1 MWWDGV
7 EPRNTPNPCS
17 GQDSGTASPRA
28 KGVKPCWDPPTKQ
41 SCQPCAALDLC
52 QPWNRH
58 IWGWLLT
65 ALGFK
70 HPGTVTAKI
79 CHQHRVCGT
88 SGAQECETGTGDSP
102 RALFPLTAAVIL
114 GAWRNGECVC
124 RGQLDPG
131 KKEMCFSLRKIQQH
145 CSLIGKRPG
154 FVFLVVIFFLS
165 WRSSDT
171 LQHFKVF
178 PENEEQ
184 PQPCQEQLVSHH
196 G

>member
-1 MWWDGV
+1 MEWSPGIPQTPALAKIQALPAPEPEGLNPAGIHQQTRAASLVLHLICASLGTDTSGDG
-7 EPRNTPNPCS
+7 S
-17 GQDSGTASPRA
+17 S
-28 KGVKPCWDPPTKQ
+28 
-41 SCQPCAALDLC
+41 
-52 QPWNRH
+52 QPWDSNIQELSQRR
-58 IWGWLLT
+58 
-65 ALGFK
+65 F
-70 HPGTVTAKI
+70 VTN
-79 CHQHRVCGT
+79 RVCGT

-114 GAWRNGECVC
+114 GAWRNGERVC